1 MAAVKIVVIG
11 ASRVFAP
18 TIVADLWHA
27 REDLAGSTIALCDV
41 DADTLDITTRVV
53 QRMATERNMPYRIES
68 STARRDLLD
77 GADYVIIAI
86 ALDHRRLWT
95 IDLDIAERS
104 GMVLTTGDTVGPG
117 GWSRAL
123 RTVPV
128 IQAIAEDMA
137 DLCPDA
143 WLFNYTNPM
152 CAICRTLAKTTD
164 LKVVGLCHGIEGS
177 TRRLAQFLDRPEED
191 VSVRAAGINHLQ
203 WILDLRCNG
212 SDLYPALKAAARPP
226 ATERL
231 DVSWDLMELYGFF
244 PSPGD
249 RHVSEFF
256 PWYCRPAA
264 DGKLPRGLFRFDMD
278 EYFDRGAE
286 VQRRFTDIAGGS
298 AELPDSLFKPTHEK
312 AVKLIA
318 ALAAGRDGS
327 YHVNIPNEGSVSNLA
342 PWANVEVPAWFDTS
356 GMSREP
362 VGARSRGRDAA
373 SGSTSL
379 SLTDAIIQRNR
390 ELALLALLAGTIV
403 DVDVGLAMGR
413 ELLDGSIPK
422 RVS

>member
-143 WLFNYTNPM
+143 WLFNYTNPDV
-152 CAICRTLAKTTD
+152 RHLPHPGQEHRPQGRG
-164 LKVVGLCHGIEGS
+164 VVPRHRGNHATPGAVSGPS
-177 TRRLAQFLDRPEED
+177 RRGRI
-191 VSVRAAGINHLQ
+191 RASRRHQ
-203 WILDLRCNG
+203 
-212 SDLYPALKAAARPP
+212 PP
-226 ATERL
+226 AVDSRSALQRL
-231 DVSWDLMELYGFF
+231 GSL
-244 PSPGD
+244 S
-249 RHVSEFF
+249 
-256 PWYCRPAA
+256 
-264 DGKLPRGLFRFDMD
+264 
-278 EYFDRGAE
+278 GAE
-286 VQRRFTDIAGGS
+286 VRRS
-298 AELPDSLFKPTHEK
+298 ARRQPS
-312 AVKLIA
+312 
-318 ALAAGRDGS
+318 
-327 YHVNIPNEGSVSNLA
+327 
-342 PWANVEVPAWFDTS
+342 AWT
-356 GMSREP
+356 
-362 VGARSRGRDAA
+362 
-373 SGSTSL
+373 
-379 SLTDAIIQRNR
+379 
-390 ELALLALLAGTIV
+390 
-403 DVDVGLAMGR
+403 
-413 ELLDGSIPK
+413 
-422 RVS
+422 